1 MKKEIKKVLI
11 GIIIL
16 IVFMAAGVYLKQ
28 RIASQSVASKEKS
41 VEPSSSKITET
52 VEIIEYDL
60 PLSNSEKRVEHPTH
74 IVLHFTSNALNNPQD
89 PYLIEDTY
97 DIFKENGVS
106 ANYVIGRRGEVY
118 SFVPED
124 RVAYHAGKGSL
135 SGFPEY
141 ENRLNYY
148 SIGIEILAIG
158 TREEM
163 SAMIPAENFDLINLD
178 LVGYTEAQYQ
188 ALNTL
193 IEDIVGRY
201 PGIKKDRAHIVGHD
215 EYSAGRKTD
224 PGSLFD
230 WSKIGL

>member
-41 VEPSSSKITET
+41 VEPYSSKITET

-124 RVAYHAGKGSL
+124 RVAYHAGKGSV

-148 SIGIEILAIG
+148 SIGIEILEIG

-163 SAMIPAENFDLINLD
+163 SAMIPAE
-178 LVGYTEAQYQ
+178 
-188 ALNTL
+188 
-193 IEDIVGRY
+193 
-201 PGIKKDRAHIVGHD
+201 
-215 EYSAGRKTD
+215 
-224 PGSLFD
+224 
-230 WSKIGL
+230 